1 MLPSVPTRN
10 YYLNVPNYI
19 SFLRVALIP
28 VVLILIGLQGPI
40 DTEEYRPTLAYW
52 ASALFVVSGISD
64 LVDGYLAR
72 RMKLT
77 SIFGKFL
84 DPLADKLMIL
94 SVMIMLIPKGEL
106 PAWVAVVFM
115 IREFAI
121 TTLRSVAA
129 GEGTIIPADAWGK
142 KKTALQNAALTCFL
156 LPPRFIGA
164 DSRAV
169 GWVILILA
177 LIVGLGSGV
186 NYVVTFFRGVLDKNK
201 NVK

>member
-1 MLPSVPTRN
+1 MLSSLPTRN
-10 YYLNVPNYI
+10 YYLNIPNYI

-28 VVLILIGLQGPI
+28 VVLILIASQGPLGS
-40 DTEEYRPTLAYW
+40 EKYRISTAYLA
-52 ASALFVVSGISD
+52 AALFVISGISD

-77 SIFGKFL
+77 SVFGKFL

-106 PAWVAVVFM
+106 PAWVAVVFL
-115 IREFAI
+115 IREFSI
-121 TTLRSVAA
+121 TALRSVAA

-142 KKTALQNAALTCFL
+142 KKTALQNVALTCFL
-156 LPPRFIGA
+156 LPPRFMGA

-169 GWVILILA
+169 GWIILILA
-177 LIVGLGSGV
+177 LIVGLFSGV
-186 NYVVTFFRGVLDKNK
+186 NYVVGFFKQVLDKK
-201 NVK
+201 T